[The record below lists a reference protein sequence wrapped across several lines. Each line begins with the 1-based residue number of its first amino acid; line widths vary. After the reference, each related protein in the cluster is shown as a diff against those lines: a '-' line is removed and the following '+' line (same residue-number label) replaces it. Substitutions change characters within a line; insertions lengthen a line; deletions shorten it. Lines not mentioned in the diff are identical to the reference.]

1 MINFKLDSNLLRVNH
16 RIGKNKM
23 SEKISDTAK
32 NSQTPFEIFTDKNAN
47 LKRYLNLA
55 LKNTRE
61 IMKVL
66 LPKIAV
72 EVEKMINFHLNST
85 KDQIKTD
92 KSKSVINEKA
102 IREHLYNLVG
112 YKAKDEKNGAFEM
125 VVYRA
130 INLGKMKVDTPDQIK
145 IDDKNSKI
153 FMMSKVATPFIK
165 QVKEGQKNAVEY
177 VPNTK
182 ENLVEVKTGVIDAVY
197 KIRSGKGKKKPTTK
211 DTKMVANNL
220 KAISKAFFVNF
231 EKALKYSDKQKVEFF
246 DMVDEQVW
254 ENLSNIYTLFN
265 SKEYITMRNFSENY
279 QVSIDGKSVEK
290 KDKTRKIA

>member
-1 MINFKLDSNLLRVNH
+1 MSDVN
-16 RIGKNKM
+16 
-23 SEKISDTAK
+23 ETVK

-85 KDQIKTD
+85 KDQVKTD

-112 YKAKDEKNGAFEM
+112 YKAKIEKNGAFET
-125 VVYRA
+125 VVHRA

-145 IDDKNSKI
+145 IDEKESKI
-153 FMMSKVATPFIK
+153 FMMSKVATPFIEQK
-165 QVKEGQKNAVEY
+165 LKGQKGATKY

-182 ENLVEVKTGVIDAVY
+182 EDLVEINTGTIDVVY
-197 KIRSGKGKKKPTTK
+197 KIRSGKGGKKPSTK
-211 DTKMVANNL
+211 DVKTVANNL

-231 EKALKYSDKQKVEFF
+231 EKAINYSVKKKPEFF

-265 SKEYITMRNFSENY
+265 SKDYQTMRNFSEDF
-279 QVSIDGKSVEK
+279 QVGIDGKTIEK
-290 KDKTRKIA
+290 KDKNRKIA

>member
-1 MINFKLDSNLLRVNH
+1 MINFKLNSNLLRVNH

-23 SEKISDTAK
+23 SEKVSDTAK

-85 KDQIKTD
+85 KDQVKTD
-92 KSKSVINEKA
+92 KSKLVINEKA

-112 YKAKDEKNGAFEM
+112 YKAKVEKNGAFEM

-153 FMMSKVATPFIK
+153 FMMSKVATPFIEQK
-165 QVKEGQKNAVEY
+165 MKGQKGATQY
-177 VPNTK
+177 VPNK
-182 ENLVEVKTGVIDAVY
+182 SEDLVEINTGTIDTVY

-231 EKALKYSDKQKVEFF
+231 EKALNYSTKQKVEFF

-265 SKEYITMRNFSENY
+265 SQQYTTMRNFSENY

-290 KDKTRKIA
+290 KDKTKKIA

>member
-1 MINFKLDSNLLRVNH
+1 MIKFKNINNLYWFNLKEV
-16 RIGKNKM
+16 KKM
-23 SEKISDTAK
+23 SEKISDTVK
-32 NSQTPFEIFTDKNAN
+32 NSQTPFEIFTEKNAN

-61 IMKVL
+61 IMKIL

-85 KDQIKTD
+85 KDQVETN
-92 KSKSVINEKA
+92 KSKLVINEKA
-102 IREHLYNLVG
+102 IREHLFNLVG

-130 INLGKMKVDTPDQIK
+130 INLGKMKVDTPSQIK
-145 IDDKNSKI
+145 IDEKESKI

-165 QVKEGQKNAVEY
+165 QELKGQKGAVKY

-182 ENLVEVKTGVIDAVY
+182 EDLVEINTGTIDTVY
-197 KIRSGKGKKKPTTK
+197 KIRSGKGGKRPTTK
-211 DTKMVANNL
+211 DTKMIANNM

-231 EKALKYSDKQKVEFF
+231 EKAINYSVKKKPEFF

-254 ENLSNIYTLFN
+254 ESLSNIFTLYN
-265 SKEYITMRNFSENY
+265 SKDYQTMRNFSEDF
-279 QVSIDGKSVEK
+279 QVGIDGKTIEK
-290 KDKTRKIA
+290 KDKSRKIA

>member
-1 MINFKLDSNLLRVNH
+1 MVNLNKVNMSNN
-16 RIGKNKM
+16 KN
-23 SEKISDTAK
+23 ETVK

-47 LKRYLNLA
+47 LKRYLSLA

-85 KDQIKTD
+85 KDQVKTD

-112 YKAKDEKNGAFEM
+112 YVAKEEKNGAFET

-130 INLGKMKVDTPDQIK
+130 INLGKMKVDTPDQIE
-145 IDDKNSKI
+145 IDEKESKI
-153 FMMSKVATPFIK
+153 YMVSKVATPWIEQK
-165 QVKEGQKNAVEY
+165 LKGQKGGTKK
-177 VPNTK
+177 VPN
-182 ENLVEVKTGVIDAVY
+182 ESNELVEVNTGRIDRVY
-197 KIRSGKGKKKPTTK
+197 KIRSGKISTGSSTK
-211 DTKMVANNL
+211 DTKMIANNF

-231 EKALKYSDKQKVEFF
+231 DKAITLANKKDVKFF
-246 DMVDEQVW
+246 DMVNDESVW
-254 ENLSNIYTLFN
+254 QNLSNTFTLFN
-265 SKEYITMRNFSENY
+265 SKAYQDMRNFSEDY
-279 QVSIDGKSVEK
+279 EVSINGTDVIK
-290 KDKTRKIA
+290 KDKSKKIAS